1 MKALVT
7 INDNMTTVIASDE
20 EELLMFVKDELVNE
34 LDERMDAINE
44 VLYDESRGRSEST
57 IEDLQ
62 SQYNRLEDEHARI
75 LRASSIGNLRN
86 LGYDVEYA

>member
-20 EELLMFVKDELVNE
+20 EELLMYVKDELVNE
-34 LDERMDAINE
+34 LDERIDAISE
-44 VLYDESRGRSEST
+44 VLYDESRARSEST
-57 IEDLQ
+57 IEDLE

-75 LRASSIGNLRN
+75 LRASSIGSLRN